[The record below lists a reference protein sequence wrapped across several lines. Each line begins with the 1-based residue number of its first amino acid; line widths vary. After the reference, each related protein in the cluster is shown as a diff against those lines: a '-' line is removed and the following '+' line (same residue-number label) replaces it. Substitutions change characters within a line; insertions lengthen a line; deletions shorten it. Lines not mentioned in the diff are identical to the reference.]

1 MQLTLLS
8 DTKRILAFTFS
19 VIVIQFASASTPD
32 SIELI
37 LENKSLK
44 ERFELLYSKGY
55 ELIDLDD
62 QVSLSYMKKAYHLA
76 IEARDTVGIVKSGHY
91 NSFLFRRMGRIDS
104 SLIISLQVLP
114 LARKKKMAAEI
125 PKILNTLILINVHK
139 SFFDKALKFG
149 LECLTLRRKHGSV
162 LELGAALNNV
172 GLVYFKLEN
181 YDKALPYFLESL
193 ENMKKSDTKYG
204 LNMVLSN
211 TSVCYAYKK
220 NLKAARDFLIQSIR
234 SDADSC
240 SNASMIRTK
249 FASGLI
255 SFMAGD
261 YNSAES
267 DFMQSFTLANEE
279 SDEMFNIDN
288 AVYLC
293 QIYLKRGD
301 IASVQKLISGS
312 GILSSTRLTYNSG
325 LIELYSELIKYYE
338 MSGDPENVR
347 LYQKKYIGLKD
358 TINSYSLTRNLIT
371 LEVEQAEA
379 ENKAK
384 FQAQDEIIKLN
395 AELISRQQT
404 QNISSIAIILLLLGL
419 IFLLIRSNKIRKVT
433 NLFLEQRV
441 KERTLELEISHGNT
455 TRTLVERNHQME
467 RVSNEVKKSLATIK
481 GLCILAQ
488 NDGDK
493 MQVDVC
499 MSKIQT
505 TVENLYNVL
514 NRHTKTFL

>member
-1 MQLTLLS
+1 M
-8 DTKRILAFTFS
+8 F
-19 VIVIQFASASTPD
+19 P
-32 SIELI
+32 
-37 LENKSLK
+37 
-44 ERFELLYSKGY
+44 
-55 ELIDLDD
+55 
-62 QVSLSYMKKAYHLA
+62 
-76 IEARDTVGIVKSGHY
+76 
-91 NSFLFRRMGRIDS
+91 
-104 SLIISLQVLP
+104 
-114 LARKKKMAAEI
+114 
-125 PKILNTLILINVHK
+125 
-139 SFFDKALKFG
+139 
-149 LECLTLRRKHGSV
+149 LRRKHGSV

-234 SDADSC
+234 SDTDSC

-301 IASVQKLISGS
+301 IASVQKLISDS